1 MMAAASGGRTAA
13 QLLLEGGS
21 DPNRMNM
28 VSATA
33 LEIAMACGQGEVQ
46 TFLAR
51 RTAVAPRFPGQE
63 EQRDLLGAA
72 REGDRDRVE
81 ELLGTEGN
89 DVDDTD
95 KEGATAIILAAI
107 GGHLAVVKLL
117 IHLGA
122 DMNQQDRVSGW
133 TALMQATFYG
143 HQEVVTALLRGGADP
158 TVTAFNGC
166 TALDLATLVDS
177 DQDCRMVGS
186 K

>member
-1 MMAAASGGRTAA
+1 M
-13 QLLLEGGS
+13 
-21 DPNRMNM
+21 
-28 VSATA
+28 
-33 LEIAMACGQGEVQ
+33 
-46 TFLAR
+46 
-51 RTAVAPRFPGQE
+51 
-63 EQRDLLGAA
+63 LGAA

-81 ELLGTEGN
+81 ELLGIEGN

-177 DQDCRMVGS
+177 DQDCRMVGTQ
-186 K
+186 